1 VPTPG
6 LSSRWLD
13 KRRPHWERLETLVAR
28 GHHGTKAL
36 THDELRELALL
47 YRQTAADLGSAR
59 EHPGSTQLSGYLN
72 RLLGTAH
79 NMIYAARPAR
89 MASVATFFTRTVP
102 EVFCGTWRYTAAAT
116 GIFAAGAL
124 AGVALSLTEPGFERF
139 VLGGPMMDTIGRGQM
154 WTHSILSIK
163 PLASSA
169 ILTNNLSVALASFAT
184 GILGVGTIYFMAF
197 NGLMIG
203 VIGTACHRAGMSL
216 SLWSF
221 VAPHGALELPAIFIA
236 GGAGLLL
243 ARGLLLPGTL
253 PRRESLAEAA
263 GSATR
268 LLLGVFPL
276 LIVAGLIEGFV
287 SPGDLPPALK
297 LLVGAAMFTLLALY
311 LGSGRAAIVTTP
323 PAP

>member
-1 VPTPG
+1 
-6 LSSRWLD
+6 
-13 KRRPHWERLETLVAR
+13 
-28 GHHGTKAL
+28 
-36 THDELRELALL
+36 L
-47 YRQTAADLGSAR
+47 YRQTAADLAGAR
-59 EHPGSTQLSGYLN
+59 EHPGSAQLVGYLN

-79 NMIYAARPAR
+79 NMIYAAPPAR
-89 MASVATFFTRTVP
+89 LSAIVTFFVRTAP
-102 EVFCGTWRYTAAAT
+102 QVFRDTWRYTAVAT
-116 GIFAAGAL
+116 VIFFAGAAAGLAL
-124 AGVALSLTEPGFERF
+124 ALTDPGFERL
-139 VLGGPMMDTIGRGQM
+139 VLGGPMVDTIARGEM

-184 GILGVGTIYFMAF
+184 GMLAVGPLYFMAF
-197 NGLMIG
+197 NGLLIG
-203 VIGTACHRAGMSL
+203 VVGVACHRAGMSL

-263 GSATR
+263 SASTR
-268 LLLGVFPL
+268 LVLIVVPL

-297 LLVGAAMFTLLALY
+297 LLLGWAIFTLLALY
-311 LGSGRAAIVTTP
+311 LASGRSAHNNPRALISR
-323 PAP
+323 

>member
-1 VPTPG
+1 
-6 LSSRWLD
+6 LD
-13 KRRPHWERLETLVAR
+13 KRKPHWERLETLVAR
-28 GHHGTKAL
+28 GRRGTAAL

-47 YRQTAADLGSAR
+47 YRQTAADLAGAR
-59 EHPGSTQLSGYLN
+59 EHPGSTQLAGYLN

-89 MASVATFFTRTVP
+89 MRSILTFFARTVP
-102 EVFCGTWRYTAAAT
+102 AVFCETWRYTATAA

-124 AGVALSLTEPGFERF
+124 AGLGLSLTDPGFERF
-139 VLGGPMMDTIGRGQM
+139 VLGGAMMDTIGRGQM

-184 GILGVGTIYFMAF
+184 GIFGVGTIYFMAF

-203 VIGTACHRAGMSL
+203 VIGTACYRAGMSL

-253 PRRESLAEAA
+253 PRRESLAA
-263 GSATR
+263 GAGLAIR

-276 LIVAGLIEGFV
+276 LVVAGLIEGFV
-287 SPGDLPPALK
+287 SPGALPPALK
-297 LLVGAAMFTLLALY
+297 LLLGAAMFTLLALY
-311 LGSGRAAIVTTP
+311 LASGREAEEPGGVSRLDIGGA
-323 PAP
+323 